1 MPDLKPP
8 LRVLVFNWH
17 EPYICLFAGM
27 PHHFEVAPPLAQAQ
41 RRWNVGFRPVPANVT
56 EIEAPVASA
65 RARQGA
71 YDLVLCL
78 TLQDVQQVQSWD
90 VPRLFV
96 MLNMIGTDAGLQGA
110 VKDAYVER
118 LRPLFQQVDLAFI
131 SEKKRRDWGWPA
143 PVVVSGIEPQDYG
156 GYTGEVARVLRVGNR
171 LRERDAMQGF
181 SLQEQIVAAGLPST
195 VVGDNPT
202 VPGARPASSWEE
214 LKSFYRSH
222 RVLLC
227 TLADEH
233 EDGYNLA
240 VLEAMATG
248 MPVVTTPNSSSPIVD
263 GVNGFVAADAATA
276 AERLRQ
282 LLGDRDLALALGRQA
297 RQTVIDQF
305 NLTACVAAW
314 EPVFAAC
321 IDRWRSRRRAG
332 ATSADLAALHAA
344 RGGAVA
350 AASVN
355 AASEGSTVRAP
366 RPVPAAQAP
375 ARLAAAPSASPSPRR
390 LRVLL
395 AAPANPL
402 STSAYYERALRRGH
416 DVLTCGP
423 QLDAA
428 TLGQWQQWERQHALK
443 PAGAG
448 DDDKLG
454 LLARLTRAND
464 VPLPWGR
471 ISAAE
476 VAARLPAGWRPD
488 LVLWVDAGSDF
499 LLTDPGHFGAPT
511 VCLVGDTH
519 TGQRQWRIE
528 YSASFEWTRLMF
540 ARQDLP
546 AFAAA
551 GVRRLGWLPAACEP
565 EIHRRFAVPKAYDLV
580 FVGQTLPQW
589 HQDRVRLLE
598 RLRQAGFDLRV
609 DSRVLEEMA
618 LLFSRARLVFNRSLN
633 GDLNMRVFEALASGS
648 MLLTDRLA
656 PSAGLEELL
665 VDRRHLVLYDDADLE
680 DLARYYLDH
689 EAEREAIAA
698 AGYQE
703 AICHH
708 TYGHRV
714 DALLSDIFGAGTC
727 ATCVAG
733 ATEAPSV
740 PSGRPG
746 PAAGTST
753 DAVTADLPG
762 YYRNSRP
769 ELAEL
774 VPATA
779 RRVLE
784 IGCAAGE
791 MGRLLKSQRP
801 GIQVV
806 GIERE
811 EAAAALARQHLDGVI
826 RGDIESLADLP
837 YPVGWF
843 DCLVFGDV
851 LEHLRE
857 PEAILRRLLAWL
869 AADGAVVA
877 SIPNVRHQS
886 VLLELMVNGRW
897 QYRDE
902 GLLDRTHLRFFTL
915 AEVRALLNAVGLRPD
930 QVHASQSPP
939 WPQLEAFVRATQEVG
954 GDAEALR
961 REAQVIQYLVR
972 AVRVERRERRGPR
985 VSLVIPVYNRAELT
999 EQCLLALAENTGDD
1013 PDYEVIVVD
1022 NGSTDWTPYLLHAF
1036 EGDLQVL
1043 RHDDNLGFAR
1053 ACNRGAEAARGDL
1066 LLFLNN
1072 DTVVRPGWLAA
1083 LVAAADSDPQVGVVG
1098 ARLLYPGGE
1107 RVQHAG
1113 LELRHGVP
1121 EHAGRNLPWDDPTVT
1136 RSRDLDMVT
1145 GACMLVRRQLFDELG
1160 GFDPEFVNGVEDV
1173 DLCLRGRDRG
1183 YRVVYC
1189 ADSIIEHHEG
1199 QTEGRFAHAQQNL
1212 QLFAARWGHRF
1223 GPDGRLRP
1231 DEPASGQPAAAWT
1244 APGGWE
1250 GPFFV
1255 HSSLAHANR
1264 ELVLA
1269 LLARGRVDLGL
1280 RPWAADP
1287 SAADLDGPRFAPLAA
1302 RSGREPASPPAF
1314 HVRHGW
1320 PPDFTRP
1327 SAGRL
1332 VLMQPWEFGR
1342 IPREWVEPLAQVDQI
1357 WAYTHYVRQ
1366 CYVDSGIDPE
1376 RLEIV
1381 PLGVDP
1387 VQFAP
1392 GATPLPLATQR
1403 GCRFLFVGG
1412 TLYRK
1417 GIDVLLD
1424 AYTDAFT
1431 ARDDVCLVIKDMGT
1445 RTFYRGQNAG
1455 ERIRAL
1461 QADPENPQI
1470 LYLTDDLA
1478 PADMPRLYA
1487 ACTCLVH
1494 PYRGEGFGLP
1504 VAEAMACGLPVIVTA
1519 GGACDDFCSDDLAL
1533 RLPSRRVAV
1542 RFAVPTVGSAWLLE
1556 PDGAALR
1563 QAMLGICRDPQAG
1576 QMMGQRAS
1584 AHIRTEFTWDQAA
1597 ARAEAALQRC
1607 LEGPGSAPLAS
1618 ERLGVVLLGE
1628 TAPGALTACVEAWGT
1643 AVRHLHL
1650 GDVEP
1655 GLGHSLEALRSGFAG
1670 ELLAIGPA
1678 APPVLPAALQAL
1690 TEALAADS
1698 GAGVAVL
1705 DGGGSPGAHSVPS
1718 VGRDWQV
1725 WRMSALTEVGGFA
1738 EGFRTPAALDETA
1751 RQLTRRG
1758 WRVIGLGVART
1769 TPTPPLDPAEVAESA
1784 AVAALAEGDR
1794 HAAGGDP
1801 AAAVSAWRRALAAKP
1816 DFVEARLVLASLLQE
1831 IGQASEAVAVLA
1843 DLAALDPESA
1853 RAVALLGAAQCRA
1866 GDLAAAHRSLT
1877 RALELA
1883 PDDIE
1888 VLCDLAVVELRQGQ
1902 SVPALSRLERAARLA
1917 LPDAAAVQHIARLRA
1932 EAGQVEAAVQ
1942 QLRDYLERHPGEL
1955 PVMGALLDLLVAA
1968 GRREEGR
1975 ALAAAILRLNPGHAR
1990 AAAVVQGSG
1999 G

>member
-1 MPDLKPP
+1 M
-8 LRVLVFNWH
+8 
-17 EPYICLFAGM
+17 
-27 PHHFEVAPPLAQAQ
+27 
-41 RRWNVGFRPVPANVT
+41 
-56 EIEAPVASA
+56 
-65 RARQGA
+65 
-71 YDLVLCL
+71 
-78 TLQDVQQVQSWD
+78 
-90 VPRLFV
+90 
-96 MLNMIGTDAGLQGA
+96 
-110 VKDAYVER
+110 
-118 LRPLFQQVDLAFI
+118 
-131 SEKKRRDWGWPA
+131 
-143 PVVVSGIEPQDYG
+143 
-156 GYTGEVARVLRVGNR
+156 
-171 LRERDAMQGF
+171 
-181 SLQEQIVAAGLPST
+181 
-195 VVGDNPT
+195 
-202 VPGARPASSWEE
+202 
-214 LKSFYRSH
+214 
-222 RVLLC
+222 
-227 TLADEH
+227 
-233 EDGYNLA
+233 
-240 VLEAMATG
+240 
-248 MPVVTTPNSSSPIVD
+248 
-263 GVNGFVAADAATA
+263 
-276 AERLRQ
+276 
-282 LLGDRDLALALGRQA
+282 
-297 RQTVIDQF
+297 
-305 NLTACVAAW
+305 
-314 EPVFAAC
+314 
-321 IDRWRSRRRAG
+321 
-332 ATSADLAALHAA
+332 
-344 RGGAVA
+344 
-350 AASVN
+350 
-355 AASEGSTVRAP
+355 
-366 RPVPAAQAP
+366 
-375 ARLAAAPSASPSPRR
+375 
-390 LRVLL
+390 
-395 AAPANPL
+395 
-402 STSAYYERALRRGH
+402 
-416 DVLTCGP
+416 
-423 QLDAA
+423 
-428 TLGQWQQWERQHALK
+428 
-443 PAGAG
+443 
-448 DDDKLG
+448 
-454 LLARLTRAND
+454 
-464 VPLPWGR
+464 
-471 ISAAE
+471 
-476 VAARLPAGWRPD
+476 
-488 LVLWVDAGSDF
+488 WVDAGRDF
-499 LLTDPGHFGAPT
+499 LLTDPGYFGVPT

-519 TGQRQWRIE
+519 TGQRQWRID
-528 YSASFEWTRLMF
+528 YACGFEWTRLMF

-648 MLLTDRLA
+648 MLLTDRLPA
-656 PSAGLEELL
+656 AAGLEDLL
-665 VDRRHLVLYDDADLE
+665 ADRRHLVLYDDADLE

-689 EAEREAIAA
+689 ESEREAIAA

-703 AICHH
+703 AIGHH

-714 DALLSDIFGAGTC
+714 DALLSDVFGADTC
-727 ATCVAG
+727 ATCVA
-733 ATEAPSV
+733 
-740 PSGRPG
+740 
-746 PAAGTST
+746 PAAAAAPVPRGAAAST
-753 DAVTADLPG
+753 ATAPAAASAASLPD

-857 PEAILRRLLAWL
+857 PEVILRRLLAWL

-915 AEVRALLNAVGLRPD
+915 AEVRALLAAAGLRPD
-930 QVHASQSPP
+930 QIHASQSPP
-939 WPQLEAFVRATQEVG
+939 WPQLDAFVRATEAVG
-954 GDAEALR
+954 GDGEALR

-972 AVRVERRERRGPR
+972 AVRVERSERQGPR

-1072 DTVVRPGWLAA
+1072 DTVARPGWLAA
-1083 LVAAADSDPQVGVVG
+1083 LVAAADSDPQIGIVG

-1113 LELRHGVP
+1113 LEMRHGVP
-1121 EHAGRNLPWDDPTVT
+1121 EHFGRNLPWNDPSVT
-1136 RSRDLDMVT
+1136 ASRDLDMVT
-1145 GACMLVRRQLFDELG
+1145 GACMLVRRQLFADLG

-1183 YRVVYC
+1183 FRVVYC
-1189 ADSIIEHHEG
+1189 ADSVIEHHEG
-1199 QTEGRFAHAQQNL
+1199 QTEGRFTHAQQNL
-1212 QLFAARWGHRF
+1212 QRFAARWGHRF

-1231 DEPASGQPAAAWT
+1231 EAPTSCAPAAPAAA
-1244 APGGWE
+1244 PIGSGSWE
-1250 GPFFV
+1250 GPFLV

-1280 RPWAADP
+1280 RCWAADP
-1287 SAADLDGPRFAPLAA
+1287 PAADLDGPRWAPLAA
-1302 RSGREPASPPAF
+1302 RFDRAPTASAAF

-1320 PPDFTRP
+1320 PPDFAP
-1327 SAGRL
+1327 PPGGRL

-1342 IPREWVEPLAQVDQI
+1342 IPREWVEPLARVDQI

-1366 CYVDSGIDPE
+1366 CYIDSGVDPD
-1376 RLEIV
+1376 RLQIV

-1387 VQFAP
+1387 VHFAP
-1392 GATPLPLATQR
+1392 GAVPLPLATER
-1403 GCRFLFVGG
+1403 RCRFLFVGG

-1424 AYTDAFT
+1424 AYTRAFT

-1445 RTFYRGQNAG
+1445 RTFYRGQHAG

-1461 QADPENPQI
+1461 QANPEGPQI
-1470 LYLTDDLA
+1470 LYLTEDLA

-1519 GGACDDFCSDDLAL
+1519 GGACDDFCRDGLAV
-1533 RLPSRRVAV
+1533 RLPSRRVAI

-1556 PDGAALR
+1556 PDAGALQ
-1563 QAMLGICRDPQAG
+1563 QAMLDVCGDPRAG
-1576 QMMGQRAS
+1576 QAMGQRAS
-1584 AHIRTEFTWDQAA
+1584 AFVRTQFTWDQAA
-1597 ARAEAALQRC
+1597 ARAEAALQQC
-1607 LEGPGSAPLAS
+1607 LDGPGPAPAS
-1618 ERLGVVLLGE
+1618 GDRLGVILFGE
-1628 TAPGALTACVEAWGT
+1628 ATPEALTACVEAWGT
-1643 AVRHLHL
+1643 AVRHLPL
-1650 GDVEP
+1650 GDDGQ
-1655 GLGHSLEALRSGFAG
+1655 GLGPSLEARRLGFAG
-1670 ELLAIGPA
+1670 ALLAMGPA
-1678 APPVLPAALQAL
+1678 ASPVPPAALQAL
-1690 TEALAADS
+1690 TAALAADPEV
-1698 GAGVAVL
+1698 GVAVL
-1705 DGGGSPGAHSVPS
+1705 DGGGSEAAHPVPS

-1725 WRMSALTEVGGFA
+1725 WRLSALAEVGGFA
-1738 EGFRTPAALDETA
+1738 AGFRTAAVLDETA
-1751 RQLTRRG
+1751 RQLRRQG
-1758 WRVIGLGVART
+1758 WRVIGLGTTQAR
-1769 TPTPPLDPAEVAESA
+1769 PAAPVVPAEVAESA
-1784 AVAALAEGDR
+1784 AVAALIEGDR
-1794 HAAGGDP
+1794 QYEAGDL
-1801 AAAVSAWRRALAAKP
+1801 AAAAAAWRQALAGKP
-1816 DFVEARLVLASLLQE
+1816 DFVEARLVLASLLQDT
-1831 IGQASEAVAVLA
+1831 GHASEAVGVLA
-1843 DLAALDPESA
+1843 ELVALDPRSA

-1866 GDLAAAHRSLT
+1866 GDLAAAHPSLS

-1883 PDDIE
+1883 PDDVQI
-1888 VLCDLAVVELRQGQ
+1888 LCDLAVVELRQGQ
-1902 SVPALSRLERAARLA
+1902 SASALSRLERAARLA
-1917 LPDAAAVQHIARLRA
+1917 PEDAALAQHIARLRT
-1932 EAGQVEAAVQ
+1932 EAGQAEAAME
-1942 QLRDYLERHPGEL
+1942 QLRAYLGRHPGEL
-1955 PVMGALLDLLVAA
+1955 PVMGALLDILIAA
-1968 GRREEGR
+1968 GRHDEGR
-1975 ALAAAILRLNPGHAR
+1975 TLAAAILRLDPGHAR
-1990 AAAVVQGSG
+1990 AAAVVHGDG